1 MILGDSLGNPKKQ
14 ERKNKERNTKMN
26 ANKTEIYSGYWV
38 GQDGRTYRTVSF
50 WVGVGWT
57 AGFLQYQDDLGNW
70 HFYS

>member
-1 MILGDSLGNPKKQ
+1 M
-14 ERKNKERNTKMN
+14 NT
-26 ANKTEIYSGYWV
+26 NKTEIYSGSWV
-38 GQDGRTYRTVSF
+38 GQDGRTYREVRY